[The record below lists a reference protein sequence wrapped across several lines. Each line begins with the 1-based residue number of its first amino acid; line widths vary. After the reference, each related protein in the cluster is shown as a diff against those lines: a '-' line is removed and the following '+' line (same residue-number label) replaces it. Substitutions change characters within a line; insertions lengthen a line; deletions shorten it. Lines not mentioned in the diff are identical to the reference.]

1 MNRNDELQ
9 RLREA
14 DRIIDGAETA
24 VMEQIADFEK
34 QRVYGHDADLAE
46 RTLRAFTNSLVALR
60 QHRNL
65 IVRTIEQMDRGLI

>member
-34 QRVYGHDADLAE
+34 QRVYGPDADLAE